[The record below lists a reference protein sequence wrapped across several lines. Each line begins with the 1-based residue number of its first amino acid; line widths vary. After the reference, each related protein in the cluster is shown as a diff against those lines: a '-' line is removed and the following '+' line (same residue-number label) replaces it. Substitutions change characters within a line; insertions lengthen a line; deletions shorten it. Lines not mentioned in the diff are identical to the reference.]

1 MRINL
6 LLKFT
11 AFVREPCRHFYFW
24 TLARR
29 RTYGAFVESENR
41 IKKKKKPHH
50 PYAVATLIIAIIAT
64 PPPFTPPFLTRHPI
78 LLAMHERYIKTLMTR
93 GALSLA
99 RKIMTDGGFQYY
111 SSLFFFFF
119 FIYLPFSCVYAE

>member
-29 RTYGAFVESENR
+29 TYGAFLESENR
-41 IKKKKKPHH
+41 IKKKPRH

-64 PPPFTPPFLTRHPI
+64 PPPFTPPFFNPP
-78 LLAMHERYIKTLMTR
+78 
-93 GALSLA
+93 S
-99 RKIMTDGGFQYY
+99 Y
-111 SSLFFFFF
+111 SSRNARTC
-119 FIYLPFSCVYAE
+119 INVNDSRCATTGEKNHDRWRFSIL